1 VKKATIVILGLALL
15 ALSAAVA
22 PVMAIGPSGAVNNE
36 NPNFSIDVIDA
47 VHNWRG
53 GAVGQIIWTPMPVGQ
68 PRTFWSEMRLLD
80 ATSGG
85 GKAKNAI
92 AATRSTFAQW
102 VADMTAYG
110 SGEPTVNENKW
121 IFLSPEGSG
130 NQDTFGPNGAYGT
143 HGMVWYWLFISLY
156 TGGYSGPAAAE
167 GASAL
172 VVQFSKGLFWQYN
185 FIG

>member
-1 VKKATIVILGLALL
+1 MKKATIVILGLTLL
-15 ALSAAVA
+15 VLSAAVA

-53 GAVGQIIWTPMPVGQ
+53 GAVGQILWTPMPVGQ
-68 PRTFWSEMRLLD
+68 PHTFWSEMRLLD

-85 GKAKNAI
+85 GKTKNAI

-102 VADMTAYG
+102 MADITAYG

-121 IFLSPEGSG
+121 IFLSPDGSG

-143 HGMVWYWLFISLY
+143 HGMVWYWLFISFY
-156 TGGYSGPAAAE
+156 TGGYEDPAAL
-167 GASAL
+167 ASA
-172 VVQFSKGLFWQYN
+172 VAVQFPKGLFWQYN